1 MFSGL
6 VKKSFDAVNEN
17 SAITLFFVLFLIV
30 VNFFLPYIF
39 SAKSFITTS
48 VLMICLFLF
57 TAVFIAGWIS
67 VLKESIEKE
76 KIKEKNYS
84 AIFFDGAGKNFI
96 PVVMSLFIY
105 VFLLAIIL
113 FLAGKFAQYF
123 FGSLDFLF
131 KDILNLASEQ
141 NAFMNYIKT
150 LSVEQLYVIYG
161 WQLSFMLAIAVFN
174 FFFLFMGPA
183 IAKEN
188 KVNMFLKAF
197 VAFKDSVFF
206 TFKKFLPVVGI
217 YFLIC
222 FISGFL
228 NILRAITA
236 SNIIFA
242 ILFLFIYIYFAA
254 YSIMLIFNYY
264 EKNCCNNGSD
274 RIGEDEICDK
284 PCQDN

>member
-141 NAFMNYIKT
+141 NAFMDYIKT

-274 RIGEDEICDK
+274 RIGEDETCDK